1 MKNIKEHLKFYSHEK
16 IERPVKT
23 HSDCGADHNDVD
35 QVTHFPVANPES
47 VMAFQAIGFSSSG

>member
-1 MKNIKEHLKFYSHEK
+1 MKNIKAHLKFNSYEK

-35 QVTHFPVANPES
+35 QAHFPEANPES